1 MLGKEKHFNWSGLI
15 SKKTVHSSWL
25 RALFKFFPS
34 KLNHC
39 FQKGSWEEE
48 AKDVSR
54 ENHFCVWRDDK
65 RTKNA
70 TYLAQIFSE
79 VLLLSEIWMV
89 VQAKWSKSNALTLTR
104 QLYKILR
111 LTSSLLNCKDL
122 FLLCLCWKLLVEV
135 LFVPQG
141 ENYRGVATAVLC
153 HFILRFPDW
162 YLGKLECFVASGDS
176 MSCKALIYDGT
187 TF

>member
-25 RALFKFFPS
+25 RSLFKFFPS

-39 FQKGSWEEE
+39 FQKGSWEETRQKTSHVKITFAFE
-48 AKDVSR
+48 EMISGPKTR
-54 ENHFCVWRDDK
+54 H
-65 RTKNA
+65 
-70 TYLAQIFSE
+70 
-79 VLLLSEIWMV
+79 IWPKYFLKCCCSLRS

-122 FLLCLCWKLLVEV
+122 FLLCLCQKLLVEV